1 MRGFCIFPHAITFSG
16 MELPLYKL
24 TIDED
29 SEGVDFVALT
39 DSPAIEKNFLA
50 FAQKQRFKESAKRV
64 ISGALMLADVPI
76 YRNDPKMGE
85 YMVVFDRDTIYKI
98 VQKFFKQNSTS
109 NVNAYHRDPID
120 GVYMFESYIVDRERG
135 INPPKGFEDVT
146 DGSWFGSYKVDN
158 EAVWSEFVQTGK
170 FKGFSVEGL
179 FGMEKVDDAIT
190 VELQKLEKAINAFL
204 HTIQPLNI

>member
-1 MRGFCIFPHAITFSG
+1 

-24 TIDED
+24 TIDEEG
-29 SEGVDFVALT
+29 EGVDYVALT
-39 DSPAIEKNFLA
+39 DMPAIERNFQA
-50 FAQKQRFKESAKRV
+50 FSQKQRFKESAKRV

-98 VQKFFKQNSTS
+98 VQKFFKQGATH

-120 GVYMFESYIVDRERG
+120 GVYMFESYLIDRERG
-135 INPPKGFEDVT
+135 IDPPKGFEDVT

-158 EAVWSEFVQTGK
+158 DAVWEEFVTTGK
-170 FKGFSVEGL
+170 FKGFSVEGM
-179 FGMEKVDDAIT
+179 FGMEKVEDAIE
-190 VELQKLEKAINAFL
+190 VEMQRLEKAIDNFL
-204 HTIQPLNI
+204 HTFKSINI